1 MFQAGR
7 EKIKLPLQFTSP
19 FPFTSEENQAFPSPF
34 PREENQVFLSFS
46 FPFPLFP
53 SLFPH
58 LIFFPIPLP
67 SLQPFLL
74 PFPSCFPFLFP
85 FPFPF
90 SLFPFPFSL
99 FPFPF
104 TISHLIFFPYQLD
117 TSPPPHQA
125 PGEGD
130 IQLYAPL
137 VKSSNNQIFYL
148 RLTLK
153 LISIINI
160 EEYKDGSQ
168 SRALSAALMASSASM
183 EQWIFNGSSDNSF
196 SMFFISLANETDFP

>member
-7 EKIKLPLQFTSP
+7 EKIKLPLQFTTP

-58 LIFFPIPLP
+58 LIFFPILCLLF
-67 SLQPFLL
+67 SLFSCLSHHV
-74 PFPSCFPFLFP
+74 FPSCFP
-85 FPFPF
+85 
-90 SLFPFPFSL
+90 SLPFSL

-117 TSPPPHQA
+117 TSPPSPTGPRGGGYSTLCT
-125 PGEGD
+125 PG
-130 IQLYAPL
+130 
-137 VKSSNNQIFYL
+137 
-148 RLTLK
+148 
-153 LISIINI
+153 
-160 EEYKDGSQ
+160 
-168 SRALSAALMASSASM
+168 
-183 EQWIFNGSSDNSF
+183 
-196 SMFFISLANETDFP
+196 